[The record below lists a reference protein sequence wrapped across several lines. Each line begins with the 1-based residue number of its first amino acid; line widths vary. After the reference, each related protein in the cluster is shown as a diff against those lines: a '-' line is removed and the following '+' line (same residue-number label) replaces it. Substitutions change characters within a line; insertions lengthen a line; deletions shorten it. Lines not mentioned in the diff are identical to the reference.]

1 MRSAVRGSSSACHD
15 APVLCGLNIP
25 VVNELLGLVNRSREK
40 RANTIVGHTR
50 APAGVHACAW
60 LAADSWL
67 WRRFRRWCASAHLR
81 LHLRRSLQPAAR
93 LLLGRHGR
101 TRLPR
106 TVRLGGS
113 VSCGPRPG
121 GRRVMATARTSPTTR
136 ATYGGPRGTCDR
148 KKKRHVVLHGRTV
161 ALARLGPRCVG
172 R

>member
-93 LLLGRHGR
+93 LRLGRHGR

-106 TVRLGGS
+106 SASGGQRFLWAKARRPSSHGHRPDFSHHQSYVRWSARHLMRCYMAAQWQGWAHG
-113 VSCGPRPG
+113 VSGDG
-121 GRRVMATARTSPTTR
+121 DHAA
-136 ATYGGPRGTCDR
+136 
-148 KKKRHVVLHGRTV
+148 
-161 ALARLGPRCVG
+161 
-172 R
+172 